1 MSAEIHQFII
11 PKLRSHHIRH
21 LPIYPQTSSAFYEPS
36 SLNERHIINRVINK
50 KKYNNT
56 YYNLR
61 VEKMF
66 QSTSSFSGKSESL
79 NSINYYTELKQISKL
94 LQKFE
99 STKLIKSFD
108 VGKPFTFES
117 IDDSHIDY
125 LEGCEFVRADIYKSP
140 LGDSIAQKGIDT
152 LYRTYGK

>member
-1 MSAEIHQFII
+1 
-11 PKLRSHHIRH
+11 
-21 LPIYPQTSSAFYEPS
+21 
-36 SLNERHIINRVINK
+36 
-50 KKYNNT
+50 
-56 YYNLR
+56 
-61 VEKMF
+61 MF

-140 LGDSIAQKGIDT
+140 LGDSIAQKAIDT
-152 LYRTYGK
+152 LYRT